1 MKRIRRDLTFCG
13 FFAIMGIKKER
24 RAPLVFSMLFSE
36 KGIDNFIYVW
46 YHKDIGATGN
56 GHFLK
61 IWLKITALF
70 GDGRLS
76 FSVYIHD

>member
-1 MKRIRRDLTFCG
+1 
-13 FFAIMGIKKER
+13 
-24 RAPLVFSMLFSE
+24 MLFSE